1 MFFEFRFWKYLF
13 HQQDLASSLKDAT
26 MRDFK
31 GRVWMVALLGVL
43 LFALRDIWGMHTE
56 GLTTLFAK
64 GFGETYIIARIVSL
78 IGAILWSLV
87 YMSFYFFLISY
98 VLHKLTNVDLSKVAV
113 LQLLVVGL
121 LLLEK
126 AFVFVIYAVV
136 GYTTDFSVLSFGP
149 LAEVFLDNTFFIYF
163 FNELSLITGLII
175 AIQFQFLR
183 NYTELSTRNLIIILI
198 AIPLVLALLVAGFE
212 VLPIETWI
220 EGGKAV

>member
-13 HQQDLASSLKDAT
+13 HQQDLANSLKDAT
-26 MRDFK
+26 MRSFK

-87 YMSFYFFLISY
+87 YMAFYFFLISY
-98 VLHKLTNVDLSKVAV
+98 VLHKLTDVELSKVAV
-113 LQLLVVGL
+113 LQLFVVGL

-126 AFVFVIYAVV
+126 ALVFGLYAIV
-136 GYTTDFSVLSFGP
+136 GYTTEFSVLSFGP
-149 LAEVFLDNTFFIYF
+149 MAEVFLDNKFFVYF
-163 FNELSLITGLII
+163 FNELSLITGLIV

-212 VLPIETWI
+212 MLPIETWI
-220 EGGKAV
+220 EGGQAV

>member
-13 HQQDLASSLKDAT
+13 HQQDLANSLKDAT
-26 MRDFK
+26 MRSFK

-87 YMSFYFFLISY
+87 YMAFYFFLISY
-98 VLHKLTNVDLSKVAV
+98 VLHKLTDVELSKVAV
-113 LQLLVVGL
+113 LQLFVVGL

-126 AFVFVIYAVV
+126 ALVFVLYAIV

-149 LAEVFLDNTFFIYF
+149 MAEVFLDNKFFVYF
-163 FNELSLITGLII
+163 FNELSLITGLIV

-198 AIPLVLALLVAGFE
+198 AIPIVLALLVAGFE
-212 VLPIETWI
+212 MLPIETWI
-220 EGGKAV
+220 EGGQAV

>member
-1 MFFEFRFWKYLF
+1 
-13 HQQDLASSLKDAT
+13 

-87 YMSFYFFLISY
+87 YMSFYFFIISY

-113 LQLLVVGL
+113 LQLFVVGL

-126 AFVFVIYAVV
+126 AFVFVMYAVV

-175 AIQFQFLR
+175 ALQFQFLR
-183 NYTELSTRNLIIILI
+183 HYTELSTRNLIIILI
-198 AIPLVLALLVAGFE
+198 AIPVVLALLVAGFE

-220 EGGKAV
+220 EGGQAV

>member
-13 HQQDLASSLKDAT
+13 HQQDLANSLKDAT
-26 MRDFK
+26 MRSFK

-87 YMSFYFFLISY
+87 YMAFYFFLISY
-98 VLHKLTNVDLSKVAV
+98 VLHKLTDVELSKVAV
-113 LQLLVVGL
+113 LQLFVVGL

-126 AFVFVIYAVV
+126 ALVFGLYAIV
-136 GYTTDFSVLSFGP
+136 GYTTEFSVLSFGP
-149 LAEVFLDNTFFIYF
+149 MAEVFLDNKFFVYF
-163 FNELSLITGLII
+163 FNELSLITGLIV

-212 VLPIETWI
+212 ML
-220 EGGKAV
+220 